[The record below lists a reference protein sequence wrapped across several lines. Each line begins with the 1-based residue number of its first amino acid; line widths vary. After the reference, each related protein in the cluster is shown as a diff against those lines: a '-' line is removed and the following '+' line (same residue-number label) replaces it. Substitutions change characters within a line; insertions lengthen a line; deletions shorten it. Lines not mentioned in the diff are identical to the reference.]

1 MNNELQDHFALGQ
14 TSWDVVEALPGVPM
28 IGDAVAGPGKKLVE
42 DNDVSTSIIPTPS
55 KNLTHRFF
63 SIASN

>member
-1 MNNELQDHFALGQ
+1 MNFKTILRWVKRVATL
-14 TSWDVVEALPGVPM
+14 SLEALPGVPM

-42 DNDVSTSIIPTPS
+42 DNDVSTSIVPTPS

>member
-1 MNNELQDHFALGQ
+1 MNFKTILRWVKRVGTL
-14 TSWDVVEALPGVPM
+14 SLEALPGVPM